1 MSRKKLFI
9 SISGKPEEKEN
20 VEIPKISDN
29 VMRDQNS
36 PSEMP
41 VDETSESTEDQ
52 IMPDK
57 LVEIQANNKEETD

>member
-9 SISGKPEEKEN
+9 SISGRPEEKEN

-29 VMRDQNS
+29 VMPDQNS
-36 PSEMP
+36 RLEMP

-52 IMPDK
+52 IMPEK

>member
-29 VMRDQNS
+29 VMPDQNS
-36 PSEMP
+36 PLEMP

>member
-9 SISGKPEEKEN
+9 SISGRPEEKEN

-52 IMPDK
+52 IMPEK

>member
-29 VMRDQNS
+29 VMPDQNS
-36 PSEMP
+36 PLEMP

-52 IMPDK
+52 IMPEK

>member
-20 VEIPKISDN
+20 VEFPKISDN
-29 VMRDQNS
+29 VMPDQNS
-36 PSEMP
+36 PLEMP

-52 IMPDK
+52 IMPEK

>member
-52 IMPDK
+52 IMPEK

>member
-9 SISGKPEEKEN
+9 SISGRPEEKEN

-29 VMRDQNS
+29 VMPDQNS
-36 PSEMP
+36 PLEMP

-52 IMPDK
+52 IMPEK